1 METVPLDLLYQLID
15 DSNDMIFI
23 IRIED
28 GYIEYANRHAIHLI
42 GYTVAQMNAV
52 GMEGFRRPLKEDEH
66 FLQHLQELKERG
78 RLTDYAVVIR
88 KDGTEFPVEVNVRS
102 VCYQGI
108 DYNIAIAR
116 DITERFENEAK
127 LIAMN
132 EQLEKMVQE
141 RTRQLQHHI
150 ARLESY
156 KNAMDANSIVSIS
169 DVTGKIIY
177 VNENFCQV
185 SGYSAEEVMGKQHNI
200 LRHPDMPD
208 TLFKEMWSTIRAKK
222 IWKGVLKNR
231 KKNGDYYIIDSAI
244 LPILDDQGEI
254 VEYIAIRHEIT
265 QLMEQKEKL
274 HRQAYTDE
282 MSGFGSRLRLI
293 ENAQAIPSPLLSYID
308 IDQFNNINDFYGLA
322 FGDRVLQEFAKRLQ
336 SEFGTG
342 VSYYRLHGDHF
353 AILTDESRL
362 DMYVDR
368 LQAFIER
375 FNRQNFLFE
384 GKELTLRITASIST
398 EKGDK
403 LLPTCDLA
411 KRYAKKHQKTFVV
424 YTPEM
429 GLEEEVRANM
439 DCAVRVQHA
448 LNEDRIVVYC
458 QAIAA
463 AETLEVTKYECLMRM
478 IAEDG
483 TVTTPYHFLDAAK
496 QSKQYGELSKRMITK
511 VFELLEHHPEK
522 SFSINI
528 TIDDILNQ
536 EIVSL
541 IMDKLSAKRS
551 LMPVIFELVESEG
564 IENFKEVTD
573 FIRQIKSFGSLLA
586 IDDFGTGYSNFEYL
600 IKLDADI
607 IKIDGSLIRNI
618 ANDPNLEAIVGLITN
633 FAKQQ
638 NIQTVAEFVASG
650 KILEKVSAAGIDF
663 VQGFYIGRPEP
674 LF

>member
-1 METVPLDLLYQLID
+1 
-15 DSNDMIFI
+15 MIFI

-28 GYIEYANRHAIHLI
+28 GYIEYANRHSINSI
-42 GYTVAQMNAV
+42 GYTVAQMNEV
-52 GMEGFRRPLKEDEH
+52 GMERFRHPLKEDED
-66 FLQHLQELKERG
+66 FRQHLQELKEKG

-102 VCYQGI
+102 VRYHGI

-116 DITERFENEAK
+116 DITERFESEAK

-185 SGYSAEEVMGKQHNI
+185 SGYSADEVMGKQHNI
-200 LRHPDMPD
+200 LRHPDTPD
-208 TLFKEMWSTIRAKK
+208 TLFKEMWNTIRAKK

-231 KKNGDYYIIDSAI
+231 KKNGDYYSIDSAI

-274 HRQAYTDE
+274 HRQAYMDE

-293 ENAQAIPSPLLSYID
+293 EDAREIPSPLLSYID

-342 VSYYRLHGDHF
+342 ISYYRLHGDHF
-353 AILTDESRL
+353 AILTEESRL
-362 DMYVDR
+362 DVCADR

-424 YTPEM
+424 YMPEM

-448 LNEDRIVVYC
+448 LNEERIVVYC
-458 QAIAA
+458 QAIAS
-463 AETLEVTKYECLMRM
+463 AESLEVTKYECLMRM
-478 IAEDG
+478 IAQDG
-483 TVTTPYHFLDAAK
+483 TVTTPFHFLEAAK
-496 QSKQYGELSKRMITK
+496 HSKQYGELSKRMITK
-511 VFELLEHHPEK
+511 VFELLEHHRDK

-528 TIDDILNQ
+528 TIDDILNK
-536 EIVSL
+536 EIVAL

-551 LMPVIFELVESEG
+551 FMPVIFELVESEG

-600 IKLDADI
+600 LKLDADI

-618 ANDPNLEAIVGLITN
+618 ANDPTLEAIVGLITN

-638 NIQTVAEFVASG
+638 NIQTVAEFVASE
-650 KILEKVSAAGIDF
+650 KILEKVRGAGIDF
-663 VQGFYIGRPEP
+663 VQGYYIGRPEP